1 MDSNGLSHLSDLQL
15 AQFQDGELSPRE
27 AAHLDSCADCRG
39 RLRNMQTAA
48 AAYQEYRDSIR
59 GPLQP
64 SAPKPWLRLSA
75 LVAQQQERQRRRAF
89 RWWPIAAF
97 AATLCLV
104 LFLHEPATQSSHRAS
119 DLLDRSAGA
128 PEPQGRLIT
137 MQLHGRTIIRPA
149 VLTMDVPA
157 GNDAGMAHLQ
167 RLFTAAHYSW
177 REPLSA
183 RSFRTWRNS
192 LPDKQDSVR
201 VIQVHG
207 EKQSYRVKTDS
218 PIGSLRSVSLT
229 LRGEDLRP
237 TNGTFAFDGEGTVES
252 SEAPAQSP
260 QPSQQK
266 TPVAREGPSETLATP
281 EDTLRVLAALNEIG
295 ADVGEPIDLS
305 EDSQHRHVVVRAGG
319 LSPQLQQQ
327 LKQVLQSLPRVV
339 LDFAPVRTGPIVPRS
354 QTTETS
360 TTSIP
365 GALRQQFED
374 RLGGAIRLQEVT
386 DQVLEA
392 SSSLVSRA
400 HALQVLA
407 EKFPP
412 VVEARL
418 SHSDRALLYNLR
430 QRHLSASERLVTQ
443 IRTILR
449 PLFPPSDN
457 SPPPASENS
466 GEHTWQAGVRA
477 LVALTG
483 ETDTSLNRLLAGSY
497 SQSAG
502 EELLRTVSVQT
513 GRLESAI
520 QSKQMGAR

>member
-1 MDSNGLSHLSDLQL
+1 
-15 AQFQDGELSPRE
+15 
-27 AAHLDSCADCRG
+27 
-39 RLRNMQTAA
+39 
-48 AAYQEYRDSIR
+48 
-59 GPLQP
+59 
-64 SAPKPWLRLSA
+64 
-75 LVAQQQERQRRRAF
+75 
-89 RWWPIAAF
+89 
-97 AATLCLV
+97 
-104 LFLHEPATQSSHRAS
+104 
-119 DLLDRSAGA
+119 
-128 PEPQGRLIT
+128 
-137 MQLHGRTIIRPA
+137 MQLRGRTIIRPA
-149 VLTMDVPA
+149 VLTTDVPA
-157 GNDAGMAHLQ
+157 GDDPGMARL
-167 RLFTAAHYSW
+167 RGLFTAAHYSW

-183 RSFRTWRNS
+183 RSYRAWRNS
-192 LPDKQDSVR
+192 LPEKRDSVS
-201 VIQVHG
+201 VVQVPG

-218 PIGSLRSVSLT
+218 PIGLLRSVSLT

-237 TNGTFAFDGEGTVES
+237 TNGTFAFYGEGAVES
-252 SEAPAQSP
+252 AEAPAQSP

-266 TPVAREGPSETLATP
+266 TPIAREGPPETLATP

-305 EDSQHRHVVVRAGG
+305 EDSQHRHVIVRAGG
-319 LSPQLQQQ
+319 LSPQRQQQ
-327 LKQVLQSLPRVV
+327 LKQILQSLPRVA
-339 LDFAPVRTGPIVPRS
+339 LDFEPVRTGPIVPRS
-354 QTTETS
+354 QTAETS

-386 DQVLEA
+386 DLVLEA

-412 VVEARL
+412 VIEARL
-418 SHSDRALLYNLR
+418 PDPDRALLHNLR

-443 IRTILR
+443 IRTSLK
-449 PLFPPSDN
+449 PLFPPSDT
-457 SPPPASENS
+457 SSSPASDNS

-483 ETDTSLNRLLAGSY
+483 ETDSSLNRLLAGSY

-513 GRLESAI
+513 GRLEFAI